1 MEHSNTS
8 IETIAMGTTEKYR
21 KYQNKNIKTKS
32 VAFACLPRLRYRPER
47 SQPTAQTQ
55 YLNRASINRMREARR
70 ATQRGTRA
78 AERHRKQNNRKAER
92 ANAHKTQNQI
102 GNDNSRLKERARG
115 SHSPSSPPRGS
126 MFLATPWATVARNA
140 KLP

>member
-1 MEHSNTS
+1 LEHSNTS

-55 YLNRASINRMREARR
+55 YLNRASINRKAGGQARHPKGNKSGGK
-70 ATQRGTRA
+70 TPKTKQQKG
-78 AERHRKQNNRKAER
+78 RKGKCAQNAKPNRKR
-92 ANAHKTQNQI
+92 Q
-102 GNDNSRLKERARG
+102 
-115 SHSPSSPPRGS
+115 
-126 MFLATPWATVARNA
+126 FTP
-140 KLP
+140 